1 MRSSTAR
8 RLRVKVKPMDKLKQQ
23 LREDAAKIDVTISP
37 ELDDRIR
44 ASLEGVTPEKP
55 RPQGARKPAVSLW
68 WMSSLTGIA
77 AALLVLVIL
86 DRNRPAPAPEV
97 QPLAE
102 VETLRPP
109 LKIESAVLTA
119 PLAREL
125 ENLEADL
132 RKAEQ
137 MVMADIGLEPR

>member
-1 MRSSTAR
+1 
-8 RLRVKVKPMDKLKQQ
+8 MDKLALK
-23 LREDAAKIDVTISP
+23 LREDAAKIDVEVSA
-37 ELDDRIR
+37 ELDERIR
-44 ASLEGVTPEKP
+44 ASLENVTPEKP
-55 RPQGARKPAVSLW
+55 KTARDRKPAFSLW